1 MLGLMK
7 TQSGLQMAHNLNKFL
22 QDATAKQYATES
34 GTKMHAL
41 LQNVVV
47 DDING
52 NRGDADLVSVISG
65 RPELKPFFGTNAKTE
80 VPIAGIIRGVF
91 VSRRIDR
98 LLINSN
104 DKTITF
110 MDYKTDINQTE
121 FRDKYIKQ
129 LSEYAEL
136 LRSAYKNYKVN
147 GFILWTHDW
156 RLEKVIFA

>member
-1 MLGLMK
+1 M
-7 TQSGLQMAHNLNKFL
+7 TQNLNKFL
-22 QDATAKQYATES
+22 QDATAKQFATES
-34 GTKMHAL
+34 GTKMHLL
-41 LQNVVV
+41 LQNVIL

-52 NRGDADLVSVISG
+52 NRGDAGLVSVISG
-65 RPELKPFFGTNAKTE
+65 KPELKPFFCFEAKTE

-98 LLINSN
+98 LLINHN
-104 DKTITF
+104 DRTITF
-110 MDYKTDINQTE
+110 MDYKTNINQTE

-136 LRSAYKNYKVN
+136 LRSAYPNYKIT

-156 RLEKVIFA
+156 CLEKVVSA